1 MEDSLYR
8 ELLLDHYWNPRNS
21 GTLPHPDAS
30 AEEDNPL
37 CGDRIRLDLQFSDG
51 KISDVKFSGSGC
63 AISQAA
69 TSMLTEK
76 LTPRVI
82 PSDPE
87 RATRAEGKSR
97 DLVTI
102 DDAKKITE
110 QDMLKLLAIPVSPA
124 RLKCALLG
132 WQALQRALGRMRN
145 KE

>member
-1 MEDSLYR
+1 MSDPLYR
-8 ELLLDHYWNPRNS
+8 EVLLDHYWNPRNS

-37 CGDRIRLDLQFSDG
+37 CGDRVRLDLQFSDG
-51 KISDVKFSGSGC
+51 KISDVRFKGTGC

-82 PSDPE
+82 PSSTGGSA
-87 RATRAEGKSR
+87 RGGSLSM
-97 DLVTI
+97 DLITI
-102 DDAKKITE
+102 TEAKKINE
-110 QDMLKLLAIPVSPA
+110 QDMLKLLGVEISPA

-132 WQALQRALGRMRN
+132 LRALQSALGS
-145 KE
+145 E